1 MTNVS
6 KEEFL
11 LKKDVTL
18 EEKKVLLVYTKLN
31 VAAFLIQCFVV
42 LLVEYFEDF
51 SFLKLTDVLLKVDT
65 TILLVEIAIIVLLE
79 IFFIILPLP
88 VFKCFGSR

>member
-1 MTNVS
+1 MTNVK